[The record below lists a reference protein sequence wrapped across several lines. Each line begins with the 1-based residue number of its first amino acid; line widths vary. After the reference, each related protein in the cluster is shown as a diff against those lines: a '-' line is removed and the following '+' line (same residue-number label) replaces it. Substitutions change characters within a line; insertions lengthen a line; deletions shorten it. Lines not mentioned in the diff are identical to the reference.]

1 MEKIAVDVG
10 SGMTKLRKAGGKPL
24 YFPSVVGGFTDT
36 QRGFLVDP
44 MVFESKSSR
53 LVRPGR
59 YVFGNQAET
68 LTPPDQRANALS
80 SDWSGSDAWGVLLLV
95 SIAVLFPEGLTGD
108 VELVTGVPQAIYSAR
123 RDDVM
128 ARMDGVHDFS
138 VGNAQFSVRINPQV
152 LPQAA
157 AAVLAADDL
166 GATVGARGVIDVG
179 TFTTGMAVV
188 SRKSKS
194 DAYSVQYWRC
204 GGIEV
209 GVSKVV
215 GMISDAVTR
224 EFGGKQED
232 SAIHSSIETKKMF
245 IRGKEVDIQKLVDH
259 AINTVSSQIVES
271 VSRLWPHGGMDLV
284 AIDLVGG
291 GATLVERQIKEAFPQ
306 ARMSS
311 GPQWAIVNG
320 LFRSI
325 AKSDEYANAD

>member
-10 SGMTKLRKAGGKPL
+10 SGMTKMRKDWGKPL
-24 YFPSVVGGFTDT
+24 YLPSVVGGFTEA

-59 YVFGNQAET
+59 YVFGSQAEI
-68 LTPPDQRANALS
+68 LTPPDQRANTLS
-80 SDWSGSDAWGVLLLV
+80 LDWCGSDAWGVLLLV
-95 SIAVLFPEGLTGD
+95 SIAALFPDGLTGD
-108 VELVTGVPQAIYSAR
+108 VEVATGVPQAIYSAR
-123 RDDVM
+123 RDDMM
-128 ARMDGVHDFS
+128 ARMDGLHDFS
-138 VGNAQFSVRINPQV
+138 VGSSQFSVRIHPRV

-166 GATVGARGVIDVG
+166 GETVGARGVIDVG

-188 SRKSKS
+188 SRKSRADS
-194 DAYSVQYWRC
+194 YSVQYWRC

-209 GVSKVV
+209 GVSKIV

-232 SAIHSSIETKKMF
+232 SVIHASLETKKMF

-259 AINTVSSQIVES
+259 AVDTVASQIVES

-284 AIDLVGG
+284 SIDLVGG
-291 GATLVERQIKEAFPQ
+291 GAPLIENQIKEAFPQ
-306 ARMSS
+306 ARMFG

-320 LFRSI
+320 LFRSM
-325 AKSDEYANAD
+325 DMPH

>member
-1 MEKIAVDVG
+1 MKKIAVDVG
-10 SGMTKLRKAGGKPL
+10 SGMTKLREHGVKPQ
-24 YFPSVVGGFTDT
+24 YFPSVVGSFTDS

-68 LTPPDQRANALS
+68 LTPPDQRVNTLS
-80 SDWSGSDAWGVLLLV
+80 ADWSGSDAWGVLLLV
-95 SIAVLFPEGLTGD
+95 SIAALYPEGLVGD
-108 VELVTGVPQAIYSAR
+108 VEIATGVPQAIYSAR

-128 ARMDGVHDFS
+128 ARMEGLHDFS
-138 VGNAQFSVRINPQV
+138 VGDAQFSVRIKPHV

-188 SRKSKS
+188 SRKTRD
-194 DAYSVQYWRC
+194 DAYAVQYWRC

-209 GVSKVV
+209 GVAKVV
-215 GMISDAVTR
+215 GMISDAVSR

-232 SAIHSSIETKKMF
+232 FAIHSAIETKKMF

-259 AINTVSSQIVES
+259 AIDTVASQVVEA

-284 AIDLVGG
+284 SIDLVGG
-291 GATLVERQIKEAFPQ
+291 GASLVERQIKEAFPQ
-306 ARMSS
+306 ARISS

-320 LFRSI
+320 LFRAIST
-325 AKSDEYANAD
+325 SDVGQKE